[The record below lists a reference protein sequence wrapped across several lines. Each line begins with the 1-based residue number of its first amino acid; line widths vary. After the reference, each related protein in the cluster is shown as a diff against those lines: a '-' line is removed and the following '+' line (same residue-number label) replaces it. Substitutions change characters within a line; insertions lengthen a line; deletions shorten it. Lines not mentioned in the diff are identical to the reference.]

1 MFGFPVTGR
10 VISLA
15 VESAAMH
22 AQQRLSP
29 LTVFLLLVPPLLW
42 AGNAVV
48 GRLVRELVSPL
59 TLNFV
64 RWVIAFVLLLPF
76 AASVLRSSSP
86 LWAHWKRYAVLG
98 LLGIGLYNAFQYLA
112 LQTSTPIN
120 TTLVGSSLPLWML
133 ATGTLFFGARISAR
147 EIGGALLSMLG
158 VLLVLSRG
166 EWRQLLALRLVP
178 GDLYMILGTIAWAFY
193 SWLLARTREPAQVRQ
208 DWATFLMAQ
217 LVFGLA
223 WSGALAA
230 GEWTLTDA
238 HIDLGWPLLAAM
250 AFIGIGPAV
259 VAYRC
264 WGTGVQRAGP
274 QAASIFMNL
283 TPLFAAVLS
292 AAFLREPP
300 HWYHGVAFLLI
311 VGGIVVSSR
320 R

>member
-1 MFGFPVTGR
+1 MQT
-10 VISLA
+10 
-15 VESAAMH
+15 
-22 AQQRLSP
+22 QRLTP
-29 LTVFLLLVPPLLW
+29 LTVLLLTVPPLLW
-42 AGNAVV
+42 ASNAVV

-76 AASVLRSSSP
+76 AASVLRSDSP
-86 LWAHWKRYAVLG
+86 LWAHWKRYALLG

-120 TTLVGSSLPLWML
+120 VTLVGSSLPLWML
-133 ATGTLFFGARISAR
+133 ATGTLFFGARVSGR
-147 EIGGALLSMLG
+147 EIAGALLSMLG

-166 EWRQLLALRLVP
+166 EWRQLLGLRLVP
-178 GDLYMILGTIAWAFY
+178 GDLYMIAGTIAWAFY
-193 SWLLARTREPAQVRQ
+193 SWLLARTHQPKQVRQ
-208 DWATFLMAQ
+208 DWAAFLMAQ

-238 HIDLGWPLLAAM
+238 HIDLGWPLVAAM

-274 QAASIFMNL
+274 QAASVFMNL
-283 TPLFAAVLS
+283 TPLFAALLS
-292 AAFLREPP
+292 AAFLREAP

-311 VGGIVVSSR
+311 VGGIVVASR

>member
-1 MFGFPVTGR
+1 MQTQP
-10 VISLA
+10 
-15 VESAAMH
+15 
-22 AQQRLSP
+22 QRLTP
-29 LTVFLLLVPPLLW
+29 LVVFMLVVPPLLW

-64 RWVIAFVLLLPF
+64 RWVIAFVIVLPL
-76 AASVLRSSSP
+76 AAPVLRRDSA
-86 LWAHWKRYAVLG
+86 LWPHWRRYALLG

-120 TTLVGSSLPLWML
+120 VTLVGSSVPLWIL
-133 ATGTLFFGARISAR
+133 ATGALFFGARISAR
-147 EIGGALLSMLG
+147 EVGGALLSMAG

-166 EWRQLLALRLVP
+166 EWRQLMALRLVP
-178 GDLYMILGTIAWAFY
+178 GDLYMILGSIAWAFY
-193 SWLLARTREPAQVRQ
+193 SWMLARTHEPKSVRQ
-208 DWATFLMAQ
+208 DWSAFLMAQ

-238 HIDLGWPLLAAM
+238 HIDLGWPLVAAM
-250 AFIGIGPAV
+250 LFIGIGPAV
-259 VAYRC
+259 LAYRC

-292 AAFLREPP
+292 AAFLRELP
-300 HWYHGVAFLLI
+300 HWYHGAAFLLI

>member
-1 MFGFPVTGR
+1 MQT
-10 VISLA
+10 
-15 VESAAMH
+15 
-22 AQQRLSP
+22 QRLTP
-29 LTVFLLLVPPLLW
+29 LTVLLLLVPPLLW
-42 AGNAVV
+42 ASNAVV

-59 TLNFV
+59 TLNFA
-64 RWVIAFVLLLPF
+64 RWTIAFLLLLPF
-76 AASVLRSSSP
+76 AASVLRSDSP
-86 LWAHWKRYAVLG
+86 LWAHWKRYSLLG

-120 TTLVGSSLPLWML
+120 VTLVGSSLPLWML
-133 ATGTLFFGARISAR
+133 ATGTLFFGARVSGR
-147 EIGGALLSMLG
+147 EIAGALLSMLG

-166 EWRQLLALRLVP
+166 EWRQLLGLRLVA
-178 GDLYMILGTIAWAFY
+178 GDLYMIVGTIAWAFY
-193 SWLLARTREPAQVRQ
+193 SWLLARTHEPAQVRQ
-208 DWATFLMAQ
+208 DWAAFLMAQ
-217 LVFGLA
+217 LVFGVA

-238 HIDLGWPLLAAM
+238 HIDLGWPLVAAM

-292 AAFLREPP
+292 AAFLREAP
-300 HWYHGVAFLLI
+300 HWYHGAAFLLI
-311 VGGIVVSSR
+311 VGGIVVASR

>member
-1 MFGFPVTGR
+1 MSTSQP
-10 VISLA
+10 
-15 VESAAMH
+15 
-22 AQQRLSP
+22 RLTS
-29 LTVFLLLVPPLLW
+29 LTVLLLTVPPLLW

-64 RWVIAFVLLLPF
+64 RWVIAFVLLLPL
-76 AASVLRSSSP
+76 AASVLRSGSP

-98 LLGIGLYNAFQYLA
+98 LLGIGLYNAFQYMA

-120 TTLVGSSLPLWML
+120 VTLVGSSLPLWML
-133 ATGTLFFGARISAR
+133 AVGMLFFGSRISTR
-147 EIGGALLSMLG
+147 EIAGALLSMLG

-166 EWRQLLALRLVP
+166 EWRQLIALRLVP

-193 SWLLARTREPAQVRQ
+193 SWLLARTHEPKQVRQ
-208 DWATFLMAQ
+208 DWAAFLMAQ

-238 HIDLGWPLLAAM
+238 HIDLGWPLVAAM

-292 AAFLREPP
+292 AAFLREAPR
-300 HWYHGVAFLLI
+300 WYHGVAFVLI
-311 VGGIVVSSR
+311 VGGIVVASR

>member
-1 MFGFPVTGR
+1 MSTPPQHLSR
-10 VISLA
+10 
-15 VESAAMH
+15 H
-22 AQQRLSP
+22 AP
-29 LTVFLLLVPPLLW
+29 LTALTVLLLLVPPLLW
-42 AGNAVV
+42 ASNAVV
-48 GRLVRELVSPL
+48 GRMVRDLVSPV

-64 RWVIAFVLLLPF
+64 RWIIAFVLLLPL
-76 AASVLRSSSP
+76 AAPVLRRGSP

-133 ATGTLFFGARISAR
+133 AVGTLFFGARVNAR
-147 EIGGALLSMLG
+147 EIGGALLSMAG

-166 EWRQLLALRLVP
+166 EWRQLLGLRLVP
-178 GDLYMILGTIAWAFY
+178 GDLYMIAGTIAWAFY
-193 SWLLARTREPAQVRQ
+193 SWLLARTHEPKAVRQ
-208 DWATFLMAQ
+208 DWAAFLMAQ

-238 HIDLGWPLLAAM
+238 HIALGWPLVAAM
-250 AFIGIGPAV
+250 LFIGIGPAL

-274 QAASIFMNL
+274 QAASVFMNL

-300 HWYHGVAFLLI
+300 HWYHGAAFLLI
-311 VGGIVVSSR
+311 VGGIVVAAR

>member
-1 MFGFPVTGR
+1 MQT
-10 VISLA
+10 
-15 VESAAMH
+15 
-22 AQQRLSP
+22 QRLTP
-29 LTVFLLLVPPLLW
+29 LTVLLLTTPPLLW

-76 AASVLRSSSP
+76 AASVLRSDSP

-120 TTLVGSSLPLWML
+120 VTLVGSSLPLWML
-133 ATGTLFFGARISAR
+133 ATGTLFFGARVSGR
-147 EIGGALLSMLG
+147 EIAGALLSMLG

-166 EWRQLLALRLVP
+166 EWRQLLGLRLVP
-178 GDLYMILGTIAWAFY
+178 GDLYMIAGTIAWAFY
-193 SWLLARTREPAQVRQ
+193 SWLLARTHEPKQVRQ
-208 DWATFLMAQ
+208 DWAAFLMAQ

-238 HIDLGWPLLAAM
+238 HIDLGWPLVAAM

-283 TPLFAAVLS
+283 TPLFAALLS
-292 AAFLREPP
+292 AAFLREAP
-300 HWYHGVAFLLI
+300 HWYHGVAFVLI
-311 VGGIVVSSR
+311 VGGIVVASR

>member
-1 MFGFPVTGR
+1 MSTSQP
-10 VISLA
+10 
-15 VESAAMH
+15 
-22 AQQRLSP
+22 RLTS
-29 LTVFLLLVPPLLW
+29 LTVLLLTVPPLLW

-64 RWVIAFVLLLPF
+64 RWVIAFVLLLPL
-76 AASVLRSSSP
+76 AASVLRSGSP

-98 LLGIGLYNAFQYLA
+98 LLGIGLYNAFQYMA

-120 TTLVGSSLPLWML
+120 VTLVGSSLPLWML
-133 ATGTLFFGARISAR
+133 AVGMLFFGARISTR
-147 EIGGALLSMLG
+147 EIAGALLSMLG

-166 EWRQLLALRLVP
+166 EWRQLVALRLVP

-193 SWLLARTREPAQVRQ
+193 SWLLARTHEPKQVRQ
-208 DWATFLMAQ
+208 DWAAFLMAQ

-230 GEWTLTDA
+230 GEWTLTAA
-238 HIDLGWPLLAAM
+238 HIDLGWSLVAAM

-292 AAFLREPP
+292 AAFLREAP
-300 HWYHGVAFLLI
+300 HWYHGVAFVLI
-311 VGGIVVSSR
+311 VGGIVVASR

>member
-1 MFGFPVTGR
+1 MSTSQP
-10 VISLA
+10 
-15 VESAAMH
+15 
-22 AQQRLSP
+22 RLTS
-29 LTVFLLLVPPLLW
+29 LTVLLLTVPPLLW

-64 RWVIAFVLLLPF
+64 RWVIAFVLLLPL
-76 AASVLRSSSP
+76 AASVLRSGSP

-98 LLGIGLYNAFQYLA
+98 LLGIGLYNAFQYMA

-120 TTLVGSSLPLWML
+120 VTLVGSSLPLWML
-133 ATGTLFFGARISAR
+133 AVGMLFFGARISTR
-147 EIGGALLSMLG
+147 EIAGALLSMLG

-166 EWRQLLALRLVP
+166 EWRQLIALRLVP

-193 SWLLARTREPAQVRQ
+193 SWLLARTHEPKQVRQ
-208 DWATFLMAQ
+208 DWAAFLMAQ

-238 HIDLGWPLLAAM
+238 HIDLGWPLVAAM

-292 AAFLREPP
+292 AAFLREAP
-300 HWYHGVAFLLI
+300 HWYHGVAFVLI
-311 VGGIVVSSR
+311 VSGIVVASR

>member
-10 VISLA
+10 VISLP
-15 VESAAMH
+15 VESAAMPT
-22 AQQRLSP
+22 QPRLTP
-29 LTVFLLLVPPLLW
+29 LTALLLTVPPLLW
-42 AGNAVV
+42 ASNAVV
-48 GRLVRELVSPL
+48 GRLVRDLVSPL
-59 TLNFV
+59 TLNFA
-64 RWVIAFVLLLPF
+64 RWIIAFVLLLPF
-76 AASVLRSSSP
+76 AASVLRRNSP
-86 LWAHWKRYAVLG
+86 LWAHWKRYALLG
-98 LLGIGLYNAFQYLA
+98 LLGIGLYNALQYLA

-133 ATGTLFFGARISAR
+133 ATGMLFFGARFSAR
-147 EIGGALLSMLG
+147 ETGGALLSMLG

-193 SWLLARTREPAQVRQ
+193 SWLLARTHEPKQARQ
-208 DWATFLMAQ
+208 DWAAFLMAQ

-230 GEWTLTDA
+230 GEWTLTAA
-238 HIDLGWPLLAAM
+238 HIDLGWPLIAAM

-259 VAYRC
+259 IAYRC

-283 TPLFAAVLS
+283 TPLFAALLS

-300 HWYHGVAFLLI
+300 HWYHGAAFVLI
-311 VGGIVVSSR
+311 VGGILVSSR

>member
-1 MFGFPVTGR
+1 MSTPPQHLPR
-10 VISLA
+10 
-15 VESAAMH
+15 H
-22 AQQRLSP
+22 AP
-29 LTVFLLLVPPLLW
+29 LTALTVVLLLVPPLLW
-42 AGNAVV
+42 ASNAVV
-48 GRLVRELVSPL
+48 GRMVRELVSPI

-64 RWVIAFVLLLPF
+64 RWVIAFVLLLPL
-76 AASVLRSSSP
+76 AAPVLRRDSP
-86 LWAHWKRYAVLG
+86 LWAHWKRYALLG
-98 LLGIGLYNAFQYLA
+98 LLGIGLYNALQYLA

-133 ATGTLFFGARISAR
+133 AVGTVFFGARVNAR
-147 EIGGALLSMLG
+147 EIGGALLSMVG

-166 EWRQLLALRLVP
+166 EWRQLLGLRLVP

-193 SWLLARTREPAQVRQ
+193 SWLLARTQEPTAVRQ
-208 DWATFLMAQ
+208 DWAAFLMAQ
-217 LVFGLA
+217 LVFGVA

-250 AFIGIGPAV
+250 LFIGIGPGV

-300 HWYHGVAFLLI
+300 HWFHGVAFLLI
-311 VGGIVVSSR
+311 VGGIVVAAR

>member
-1 MFGFPVTGR
+1 MSTLPQHP
-10 VISLA
+10 A
-15 VESAAMH
+15 
-22 AQQRLSP
+22 RLTP
-29 LTVFLLLVPPLLW
+29 LTVALLLIPPLLW
-42 AGNAVV
+42 ASNAVV
-48 GRLVRELVSPL
+48 GRLVRDLVSPI

-64 RWVIAFVLLLPF
+64 RWVIAFALLLPL
-76 AASVLRSSSP
+76 AAPVLRRGSP
-86 LWAHWKRYAVLG
+86 LWTHWKRYALLG

-133 ATGTLFFGARISAR
+133 AVGTLFFGARVNAR
-147 EIGGALLSMLG
+147 EIGGALLSMAG

-166 EWRQLLALRLVP
+166 EWQQLLGLRLVP

-193 SWLLARTREPAQVRQ
+193 SWLLARTHEPKAVRQ
-208 DWATFLMAQ
+208 DWAAFLMAQ

-238 HIDLGWPLLAAM
+238 HIDLGWPLVAAM
-250 AFIGIGPAV
+250 LFIGIGPAV

-274 QAASIFMNL
+274 QAASVFMNL

-300 HWYHGVAFLLI
+300 HWYHGAAFLLI
-311 VGGIVVSSR
+311 VGGIVVASR

>member
-1 MFGFPVTGR
+1 MQTQP
-10 VISLA
+10 
-15 VESAAMH
+15 
-22 AQQRLSP
+22 QRLAP
-29 LTVFLLLVPPLLW
+29 LTVFLLVVPPLLW

-64 RWVIAFVLLLPF
+64 RWVIAFALLLPL
-76 AASVLRSSSP
+76 AVPVLRRGSP

-120 TTLVGSSLPLWML
+120 VTLVGSSLPLWML
-133 ATGTLFFGARISAR
+133 AVGALFFGARVSSR
-147 EIGGALLSMLG
+147 EIGGALLSMVG

-166 EWRQLLALRLVP
+166 EWQQLLGLRLVP
-178 GDLYMILGTIAWAFY
+178 GDLYMIAGTIAWAFY
-193 SWLLARTREPAQVRQ
+193 SWLLARTHEPRAVRQ
-208 DWATFLMAQ
+208 DWASFLMAQ
-217 LVFGLA
+217 LVFGIA

-230 GEWTLTDA
+230 GEWTLTPA
-238 HIDLGWPLLAAM
+238 HIDLGWPLIAAM
-250 AFIGIGPAV
+250 LFIGIGPAV

-292 AAFLREPP
+292 AGFLPVPP
-300 HWYHGVAFLLI
+300 QWDDRPAFLLV
-311 VGGIVVSSR
+311 VGGIVVASR

>member
-1 MFGFPVTGR
+1 MSTP
-10 VISLA
+10 
-15 VESAAMH
+15 
-22 AQQRLSP
+22 QPRLTS
-29 LTVFLLLVPPLLW
+29 LTVLFLVIPPLLW

-76 AASVLRSSSP
+76 AASVLRRGSP
-86 LWAHWKRYAVLG
+86 LWAHWKRYALLG

-120 TTLVGSSLPLWML
+120 VTLVGSSLPLWML
-133 ATGTLFFGARISAR
+133 ATGVLFFGARISGR
-147 EIGGALLSMLG
+147 EIAGALLSMLG

-178 GDLYMILGTIAWAFY
+178 GDLCMIAGTIAWAFY
-193 SWLLARTREPAQVRQ
+193 SWLLARTHEPKQVRQ
-208 DWATFLMAQ
+208 DWAAFLMAQ

-238 HIDLGWPLLAAM
+238 HIDLGWPLVAAM

-264 WGTGVQRAGP
+264 WSTGVQRAGP

-283 TPLFAAVLS
+283 TPLFAALLS
-292 AAFLREPP
+292 AAFLREAP
-300 HWYHGVAFLLI
+300 HWYHGVAFVLI
-311 VGGIVVSSR
+311 VGGILVASR

>member
-1 MFGFPVTGR
+1 MQTQP
-10 VISLA
+10 
-15 VESAAMH
+15 
-22 AQQRLSP
+22 QRLAP
-29 LTVFLLLVPPLLW
+29 LTVFLLVVPPLLW

-64 RWVIAFVLLLPF
+64 RWVIAFVLLLPL
-76 AASVLRSSSP
+76 AAQVLRRDSP

-120 TTLVGSSLPLWML
+120 VTLVGSSLPLWML
-133 ATGTLFFGARISAR
+133 AVGALFFRARISGR
-147 EIGGALLSMLG
+147 EIGGALLSMAG

-166 EWRQLLALRLVP
+166 EWQQLLGLRLVP
-178 GDLYMILGTIAWAFY
+178 GDLYMILGTISWAFY
-193 SWLLARTREPAQVRQ
+193 SWLLARTHEPAAVRK
-208 DWATFLMAQ
+208 DWAAFLMAQ

-230 GEWTLTDA
+230 GEWTLTPA
-238 HIDLGWPLLAAM
+238 HIELGWPLVAAM
-250 AFIGIGPAV
+250 LFIGIGPAV

-300 HWYHGVAFLLI
+300 HWYHGAAFLLI
-311 VGGIVVSSR
+311 VGGIVVASR

>member
-10 VISLA
+10 AISLP
-15 VESAAMH
+15 VESAAM
-22 AQQRLSP
+22 QTQPRLTP
-29 LTVFLLLVPPLLW
+29 LTALLLTVPPLLW
-42 AGNAVV
+42 ASNAVV
-48 GRLVRELVSPL
+48 GRLVRDLVSPL

-64 RWVIAFVLLLPF
+64 RWIIAFVLLLPF
-76 AASVLRSSSP
+76 AAPILRRDSP
-86 LWAHWKRYAVLG
+86 LWAHWKRYALLG

-112 LQTSTPIN
+112 LQTSSPIN

-133 ATGTLFFGARISAR
+133 ATGMLFFGARISAR
-147 EIGGALLSMLG
+147 ETGGALLSMLG

-193 SWLLARTREPAQVRQ
+193 SWLLARTHEPKQARQ
-208 DWATFLMAQ
+208 DWAAFLMAQ

-230 GEWTLTDA
+230 GEWTLAGA
-238 HIDLGWPLLAAM
+238 HIDLGWPLIAAM
-250 AFIGIGPAV
+250 AFIGVGPAV

-283 TPLFAAVLS
+283 TPLFAALLS

-300 HWYHGVAFLLI
+300 HWYHGAAFVLI
-311 VGGIVVSSR
+311 VGGIVISSR

>member
-1 MFGFPVTGR
+1 MSTPPQHLPR
-10 VISLA
+10 
-15 VESAAMH
+15 H
-22 AQQRLSP
+22 AP
-29 LTVFLLLVPPLLW
+29 LTALTVVLLLVPPLLW
-42 AGNAVV
+42 ASNAVV
-48 GRLVRELVSPL
+48 GRMVRELVSPI

-64 RWVIAFVLLLPF
+64 RWVIAFVLLLPL
-76 AASVLRSSSP
+76 AAPVLRRDSP
-86 LWAHWKRYAVLG
+86 LWAHWKRYALLG
-98 LLGIGLYNAFQYLA
+98 LLGIGLYNALQYLA

-133 ATGTLFFGARISAR
+133 AVGTVFFGARVNAR
-147 EIGGALLSMLG
+147 EIGGALLSMVG

-166 EWRQLLALRLVP
+166 EWRQLLGLRLVP

-193 SWLLARTREPAQVRQ
+193 SWLLARTQEPTAVRQ
-208 DWATFLMAQ
+208 DWAAFLMAQ
-217 LVFGLA
+217 LVFGVA

-250 AFIGIGPAV
+250 LFIGIGPAV

-274 QAASIFMNL
+274 QAASVFMNL

-311 VGGIVVSSR
+311 VGGIVVAAR

>member
-1 MFGFPVTGR
+1 MSTSQP
-10 VISLA
+10 
-15 VESAAMH
+15 
-22 AQQRLSP
+22 RLTS
-29 LTVFLLLVPPLLW
+29 LTVLLLTVPPLLW

-64 RWVIAFVLLLPF
+64 RWVIAFVLLLPL
-76 AASVLRSSSP
+76 AASVLRSGSP

-120 TTLVGSSLPLWML
+120 VTLVGSSLPLWML
-133 ATGTLFFGARISAR
+133 AVGMLFFGARISTR
-147 EIGGALLSMLG
+147 EIAGALLSMLG

-166 EWRQLLALRLVP
+166 EWRQLIALRLVP

-193 SWLLARTREPAQVRQ
+193 SWLLARTHEPKQVRQ
-208 DWATFLMAQ
+208 DWAAFLMAQ

-238 HIDLGWPLLAAM
+238 HIDLGWPLVAAM

-292 AAFLREPP
+292 AAFLREAP
-300 HWYHGVAFLLI
+300 HWYHGVAFVLI
-311 VGGIVVSSR
+311 VSGIVVASR

>member
-1 MFGFPVTGR
+1 MQTSQP
-10 VISLA
+10 
-15 VESAAMH
+15 
-22 AQQRLSP
+22 RLTP
-29 LTVFLLLVPPLLW
+29 LTALLLTVPPLLW

-59 TLNFV
+59 TLNFA
-64 RWVIAFVLLLPF
+64 RWVIAFAILLPL
-76 AASVLRSSSP
+76 AANVLRGDSA
-86 LWAHWKRYAVLG
+86 LWAHWKRYALLG

-120 TTLVGSSLPLWML
+120 VTLVGSSLPLWML
-133 ATGTLFFGARISAR
+133 ATGALFFGSRVGAR
-147 EIGGALLSMLG
+147 EIGSALLSMLG

-166 EWRQLLALRLVP
+166 DWRQLLALRLVP
-178 GDLYMILGTIAWAFY
+178 GDLCMILGTIAWAFY
-193 SWLLARTREPAQVRQ
+193 SWMLAHTHEPKQVRQ
-208 DWATFLMAQ
+208 DWAAFLMAQ

-238 HIDLGWPLLAAM
+238 HIDLGWPLIAAM

-283 TPLFAAVLS
+283 TPLFAALLS

-300 HWYHGVAFLLI
+300 HWYHGAAFVLI

>member
-1 MFGFPVTGR
+1 MPT
-10 VISLA
+10 SPPPQP
-15 VESAAMH
+15 AAH
-22 AQQRLSP
+22 PQLGA
-29 LTVFLLLVPPLLW
+29 LTVALLVIPPLLW
-42 AGNAVV
+42 ASNAVV
-48 GRLVRELVSPL
+48 ARLVRELVSPL

-64 RWVIAFVLLLPF
+64 RWVIAFVLLLPL
-76 AASVLRSSSP
+76 AAPVLRRGSP
-86 LWAHWKRYAVLG
+86 LWAHRKRYAVLG

-120 TTLVGSSLPLWML
+120 VTLVGSSLPLWML
-133 ATGTLFFGARISAR
+133 AVGTLFFGARVDTRA
-147 EIGGALLSMLG
+147 IGGALLSMAG

-166 EWRQLLALRLVP
+166 ELRQLLGLRLVP

-193 SWLLARTREPAQVRQ
+193 SWLLARTHEPKAVRQ
-208 DWATFLMAQ
+208 DWAAFLMAQ

-238 HIDLGWPLLAAM
+238 PHIDLGWPLVAAM
-250 AFIGIGPAV
+250 LFIGIGPAV

-283 TPLFAAVLS
+283 TPLFAAILS

-300 HWYHGVAFLLI
+300 HWYHGAAFLLI

>member
-1 MFGFPVTGR
+1 MSTLPQHP
-10 VISLA
+10 A
-15 VESAAMH
+15 
-22 AQQRLSP
+22 RLTP
-29 LTVFLLLVPPLLW
+29 LTVALLLIPPLLW
-42 AGNAVV
+42 ASNAVV
-48 GRLVRELVSPL
+48 GRLVRDLVSPI

-64 RWVIAFVLLLPF
+64 RWVIAFALLLPL
-76 AASVLRSSSP
+76 AAPVLRRGSP
-86 LWAHWKRYAVLG
+86 LWTHWKRYALLG

-133 ATGTLFFGARISAR
+133 AVGTLLFGARVNAR
-147 EIGGALLSMLG
+147 EIGGALLSMAG

-166 EWRQLLALRLVP
+166 EWQQLLGLRLVP

-193 SWLLARTREPAQVRQ
+193 SWLLARTHEPKAVRQ
-208 DWATFLMAQ
+208 DWAAFLMAQ

-238 HIDLGWPLLAAM
+238 HIDLGWPLVAAM
-250 AFIGIGPAV
+250 LFIGIGPAV

-274 QAASIFMNL
+274 QAASVFMNL

-300 HWYHGVAFLLI
+300 HWYHGAAFLLI
-311 VGGIVVSSR
+311 VGGIVVASR

>member
-1 MFGFPVTGR
+1 MSTLPQHP
-10 VISLA
+10 A
-15 VESAAMH
+15 
-22 AQQRLSP
+22 RLTP
-29 LTVFLLLVPPLLW
+29 LTVALLLIPPLLW
-42 AGNAVV
+42 ASNAVV
-48 GRLVRELVSPL
+48 GRLVRDLVSPI

-64 RWVIAFVLLLPF
+64 RWVIAFALLLPL
-76 AASVLRSSSP
+76 AAPVLRRGSP
-86 LWAHWKRYAVLG
+86 LWTHWKRYALLG

-133 ATGTLFFGARISAR
+133 AVGTLFFGARVNAR
-147 EIGGALLSMLG
+147 EIGGALLSMAG

-166 EWRQLLALRLVP
+166 EWQQLLGLRLVP

-193 SWLLARTREPAQVRQ
+193 SWLLARTHEPKAVRQ
-208 DWATFLMAQ
+208 DWAAFLMAQ

-238 HIDLGWPLLAAM
+238 HIDLSWPLVAAM
-250 AFIGIGPAV
+250 LFIGIGPAV

-274 QAASIFMNL
+274 QAASVFMNL

-300 HWYHGVAFLLI
+300 HWYHGAAFLLI
-311 VGGIVVSSR
+311 VGGIVVASR

>member
-1 MFGFPVTGR
+1 MSTPPQHLSR
-10 VISLA
+10 
-15 VESAAMH
+15 H
-22 AQQRLSP
+22 AP
-29 LTVFLLLVPPLLW
+29 LTALTVLLLLIPPLLW
-42 AGNAVV
+42 ASNAVV
-48 GRLVRELVSPL
+48 GRMVRDLVSPV

-64 RWVIAFVLLLPF
+64 RWIIAFVLLLPL
-76 AASVLRSSSP
+76 AAPVLRRSSP

-133 ATGTLFFGARISAR
+133 AVGTLFFGARVNAR
-147 EIGGALLSMLG
+147 EIGGALLSMAG

-166 EWRQLLALRLVP
+166 EWRQLLGLRLVP
-178 GDLYMILGTIAWAFY
+178 GDLYMIAGTIAWAFY
-193 SWLLARTREPAQVRQ
+193 SWLLARTHEPKAVRQ
-208 DWATFLMAQ
+208 DWAAFLMAQ

-238 HIDLGWPLLAAM
+238 HIDMGWPLAAAM
-250 AFIGIGPAV
+250 LFIGIGPAL

-274 QAASIFMNL
+274 QAASVFMNL

-311 VGGIVVSSR
+311 VGGIVVAAR

>member
-1 MFGFPVTGR
+1 MQTQP
-10 VISLA
+10 
-15 VESAAMH
+15 
-22 AQQRLSP
+22 QQRLTPSTVIL
-29 LTVFLLLVPPLLW
+29 LTVPPLLW

-48 GRLVRELVSPL
+48 GRLVRDLVSPL

-64 RWVIAFVLLLPF
+64 RWVIAFALLLPL
-76 AASVLRSSSP
+76 AWPVLRPSSP

-98 LLGIGLYNAFQYLA
+98 LLGIGCYNAFQYLA

-120 TTLVGSSLPLWML
+120 VTLVGSSLPLWML
-133 ATGTLFFGARISAR
+133 ATGAVFFGARVSAR

-166 EWRQLLALRLVP
+166 EWRQLIALRLVP

-193 SWLLARTREPAQVRQ
+193 SWILARTREPQHVRQ
-208 DWATFLMAQ
+208 DWAAFLMAQ

-223 WSGALAA
+223 WSGVFAA

-238 HIDLGWPLLAAM
+238 RIVPGWPLFAAL

-259 VAYRC
+259 LAYRC
-264 WGTGVQRAGP
+264 WGSGVQHAGP
-274 QAASIFMNL
+274 QAASFFMNL
-283 TPLFAAVLS
+283 TPLFAALMS

-300 HWYHGVAFLLI
+300 QWYHGAAFALI

>member
-1 MFGFPVTGR
+1 MQT
-10 VISLA
+10 
-15 VESAAMH
+15 
-22 AQQRLSP
+22 QRLTP
-29 LTVFLLLVPPLLW
+29 LTVLLLLVPPLLW
-42 AGNAVV
+42 ASNAVV

-59 TLNFV
+59 TLNFA
-64 RWVIAFVLLLPF
+64 RWTIAFLLLLPF
-76 AASVLRSSSP
+76 AASVLRSDSP
-86 LWAHWKRYAVLG
+86 LWAHWKRYSLLG

-120 TTLVGSSLPLWML
+120 VTLVGSSLPLWML
-133 ATGTLFFGARISAR
+133 ATGTLFFGARVSGR
-147 EIGGALLSMLG
+147 EIAGALLSMLG

-166 EWRQLLALRLVP
+166 EWRQLLGLRLVA
-178 GDLYMILGTIAWAFY
+178 GDLYMIVGTIAWAFY
-193 SWLLARTREPAQVRQ
+193 SWLLARTHEPAQVRQ
-208 DWATFLMAQ
+208 DWAAFLMAQ
-217 LVFGLA
+217 LVFGVA

-238 HIDLGWPLLAAM
+238 HIDLGWPLIAAM

-292 AAFLREPP
+292 AAFLREAP
-300 HWYHGVAFLLI
+300 HWYHGAAFLLI
-311 VGGIVVSSR
+311 VGGIVVASR

>member
-1 MFGFPVTGR
+1 MSTPPPPS
-10 VISLA
+10 SLSSR
-15 VESAAMH
+15 SAH
-22 AQQRLSP
+22 STPLTP
-29 LTVFLLLVPPLLW
+29 LTVALLVIPPLLW
-42 AGNAVV
+42 ASNAVV
-48 GRLVRELVSPL
+48 GRMVRELVSPV

-64 RWVIAFVLLLPF
+64 RWIVAFVLLLPL
-76 AASVLRSSSP
+76 AAPVLRRGSP
-86 LWAHWKRYAVLG
+86 LWAHWKRYALLG

-120 TTLVGSSLPLWML
+120 VTLVGSSLPLWML
-133 ATGTLFFGARISAR
+133 AVGSLFFGARVNAR
-147 EIGGALLSMLG
+147 EIGGALLSMVG

-166 EWRQLLALRLVP
+166 EWRQLLGLRLVP

-193 SWLLARTREPAQVRQ
+193 SWLLARTHEPRAVRQ
-208 DWATFLMAQ
+208 DWAAFLMAQ
-217 LVFGLA
+217 LVFGVA

-238 HIDLGWPLLAAM
+238 HIDLGWPLVAAM
-250 AFIGIGPAV
+250 LFIGIGPAV

-274 QAASIFMNL
+274 QAASVFLNL

-292 AAFLREPP
+292 AAFLHESP
-300 HWYHGVAFLLI
+300 HWYHGAAFLLI
-311 VGGIVVSSR
+311 VGGIVVSAR

>member
-1 MFGFPVTGR
+1 MSTLPQHP
-10 VISLA
+10 A
-15 VESAAMH
+15 
-22 AQQRLSP
+22 RLTP
-29 LTVFLLLVPPLLW
+29 LTVALLLIPPLLW
-42 AGNAVV
+42 ASNAVV
-48 GRLVRELVSPL
+48 GRLVRDLVSPI

-64 RWVIAFVLLLPF
+64 RWVIAFALLLPL
-76 AASVLRSSSP
+76 AAPVLRRGSP
-86 LWAHWKRYAVLG
+86 LWTHWKRYALLG

-133 ATGTLFFGARISAR
+133 AVGTLFFGARVNAR
-147 EIGGALLSMLG
+147 EIGGALLSMAG

-166 EWRQLLALRLVP
+166 EWRQLLGLRLVP

-193 SWLLARTREPAQVRQ
+193 SWLLARTHEPKAVRQ
-208 DWATFLMAQ
+208 DWAAFLMAQ

-238 HIDLGWPLLAAM
+238 HIDLGWPLVAAM
-250 AFIGIGPAV
+250 LFIGIGPAV

-274 QAASIFMNL
+274 QAASVFMNL

-300 HWYHGVAFLLI
+300 HWYHGAAFLLI
-311 VGGIVVSSR
+311 VGGIVVASR